1 MVQQIRKLETNPL
14 PIENICKFVDANFRQ
29 NKQNEDKLDSIIAAY
44 TAAWLWRFGWKHS
57 MCIGDSLTGYFV
69 TPVDE
74 QLRATLNPVFPKHAV
89 VDLIPLGDMQ
99 SSPDIG
105 NELTTSEETIA
116 AESNSIIPT
125 VLTVNDTGCVWGR
138 LNDWMNREFCEGHV
152 LEIRL
157 KGIPEEPT
165 LRFVEFEKGGRS
177 QFGMKVDDDS
187 KLEWKHISEG
197 CSNDN
202 LNFFEIDFRYDP

>member
-1 MVQQIRKLETNPL
+1 
-14 PIENICKFVDANFRQ
+14 
-29 NKQNEDKLDSIIAAY
+29 
-44 TAAWLWRFGWKHS
+44 

-89 VDLIPLGDMQ
+89 VDLIPPGDTQ

-105 NELTTSEETIA
+105 NEFSTSEETIA
-116 AESNSIIPT
+116 ADSDSISPA
-125 VLTVNDTGCVWGR
+125 VLTVNDTGCIWGR

-152 LEIRL
+152 LKMRL
-157 KGIPEEPT
+157 IGIPEEPT

-177 QFGMKVDDDS
+177 QFGMKIDEDS

-202 LNFFEIDFRYDP
+202 LNFVEIDFRYDP